1 MNELITNWFHTGI
14 SCYFP
19 LLTAHLQWLG
29 FDLQEIGIVNLIASV
44 GAAFGLLL
52 AAAWTPRCGHRSNLA
67 VAVLLVAF
75 CGAGLVL
82 VPRLNGRPHGRPET
96 ERPVA
101 EILCRP
107 EGSALFFRKCGD
119 SCELDAVTRTE
130 LSVSDCRFEPQ
141 SRLPVN
147 FLDWI
152 NRFALTNANS
162 GGKTGDEDDL
172 SEPERGDLPQKI
184 PPVPTQSSGDRDEGE
199 QFQPT
204 DVETEDLGPINQSG
218 SPSGIAPYDYDYE
231 ENHRQDVVE
240 EEEQVVRTKRRRKRQ
255 SVPIMDVQP
264 PRQFDPIDEFEIAEK
279 ADLPY
284 TSSPHIC
291 FSSYS
296 SSTTTCNF
304 SAPVVQLLTFC
315 CIDLFF
321 RSPLQVTSLRA
332 PTICFG
338 SIRPSIPAS
347 HIMASASTR
356 SITTTSTIKFCR
368 NCDADPTSPIIRYK
382 NNIIAG
388 PAMF

>member
-1 MNELITNWFHTGI
+1 MALYTPPPPKSLIGHYCCCCCFCRRLFSGI

-19 LLTAHLQWLG
+19 LLSAHLQWLG
-29 FDLQEIGIVNLIASV
+29 FDLQEIGIINLIASV

-52 AAAWTPRCGHRSNLA
+52 AATWTPRCGHRSNLA
-67 VAVLLVAF
+67 IAVLLAAF

-162 GGKTGDEDDL
+162 GGKAAIDDDL

-184 PPVPTQSSGDRDEGE
+184 PSQPSGHEDGE
-199 QFQPT
+199 QFEPT
-204 DVETEDLGPINQSG
+204 DVETEDLSGGQSG
-218 SPSGIAPYDYDYE
+218 SSPSGIAPYDYDYE
-231 ENHRQDVVE
+231 ENHRPVSQGTGSQEPVSQEVV
-240 EEEQVVRTKRRRKRQ
+240 RRRKRQ
-255 SVPIMDVQP
+255 SVPIIDDSIQLP
-264 PRQFDPIDEFEIAEK
+264 PQQQLDEFEIAEK

-296 SSTTTCNF
+296 SSTTTCNNHCVYTTLPLQ
-304 SAPVVQLLTFC
+304 SATVTRPYLTHHFLSLC
-315 CIDLFF
+315 CVLF
-321 RSPLQVTSLRA
+321 RSRFHGNQSSFSVQHVLLLWHHT
-332 PTICFG
+332 
-338 SIRPSIPAS
+338 
-347 HIMASASTR
+347 
-356 SITTTSTIKFCR
+356 
-368 NCDADPTSPIIRYK
+368 
-382 NNIIAG
+382 
-388 PAMF
+388 